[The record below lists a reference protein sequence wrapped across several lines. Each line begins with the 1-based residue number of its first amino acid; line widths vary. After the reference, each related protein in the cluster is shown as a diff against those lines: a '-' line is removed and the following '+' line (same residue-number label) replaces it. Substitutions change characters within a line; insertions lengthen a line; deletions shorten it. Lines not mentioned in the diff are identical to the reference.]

1 MKNQNLV
8 IYDSQ
13 ALYDILNELN
23 EFLNFNLINVS
34 KKNFSN
40 FDFDKY
46 DDYIILVNNDRLKNT
61 NKLIFNDF
69 PIKISNLIEKIN
81 IEFLKKKFNKQSH
94 IQVGN
99 YFIDINSRIL
109 MKNNDKLDV
118 TEKEINTIIY
128 LKKKDKPITIKELQE
143 SVWSY
148 QSKLETHTVET
159 HIHRLRKKIKEKFND
174 ENFIIST
181 KHGYQI
187 NQKK

>member
-1 MKNQNLV
+1 
-8 IYDSQ
+8 
-13 ALYDILNELN
+13 
-23 EFLNFNLINVS
+23 
-34 KKNFSN
+34 
-40 FDFDKY
+40 
-46 DDYIILVNNDRLKNT
+46 
-61 NKLIFNDF
+61 
-69 PIKISNLIEKIN
+69 
-81 IEFLKKKFNKQSH
+81 
-94 IQVGN
+94 
-99 YFIDINSRIL
+99 

-181 KHGYQI
+181 KYGYQI

>member
-13 ALYDILNELN
+13 ALYDILIELN

-40 FDFDKY
+40 FDFEKY

-81 IEFLKKKFNKQSH
+81 IEFLKKNLT
-94 IQVGN
+94 
-99 YFIDINSRIL
+99 NSLIF
-109 MKNNDKLDV
+109 
-118 TEKEINTIIY
+118 
-128 LKKKDKPITIKELQE
+128 
-143 SVWSY
+143 
-148 QSKLETHTVET
+148 KLET
-159 HIHRLRKKIKEKFND
+159 ILL
-174 ENFIIST
+174 IST
-181 KHGYQI
+181 QEY
-187 NQKK
+187 